1 MASFMFPFS
10 NLMPKWAHKNLFA
23 QLMSLLAVN
32 IKRLIWNRLSS
43 PRGFGNDI
51 PLPPIKISHSTLVRP
66 ELTLSTNNQWN
77 MQIRHKLTFLVT
89 FISMRF
95 YLDI

>member
-1 MASFMFPFS
+1 MFPSS

-43 PRGFGNDI
+43 PRRSFGNDI
-51 PLPPIKISHSTLVRP
+51 PLPPI
-66 ELTLSTNNQWN
+66 
-77 MQIRHKLTFLVT
+77 
-89 FISMRF
+89 
-95 YLDI
+95 